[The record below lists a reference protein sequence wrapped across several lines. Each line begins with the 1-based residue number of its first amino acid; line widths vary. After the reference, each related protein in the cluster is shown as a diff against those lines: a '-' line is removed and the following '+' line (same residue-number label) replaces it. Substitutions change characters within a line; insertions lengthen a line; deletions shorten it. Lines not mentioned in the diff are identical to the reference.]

1 MTDSAANRAQ
11 ARHLLFHGQPAIEIV
26 APDGACALISLF
38 GAQLLSWK
46 PAGGAERLYLS
57 ERAVFDGC
65 TALRGGVP
73 VIFPQFAARG
83 SGPRHGFARTRS
95 WQLDAMRVG
104 EDFATATLRLA
115 SDAATL
121 AQWPHAFV
129 LELTVVVSGARIDI
143 EMDIENTGAEACEFS
158 CALHTYLRV
167 AEVENVSL
175 EGLQG
180 KRYLDATRGEA
191 LTQDRHES
199 LVVDDEVDRIYLD
212 APDMLLLREPQR
224 ALGIYSEGFPEVVV
238 WNPWELKCRALLD
251 MPDSDFR
258 RMLCV
263 EAAAAHRVQRLTAGE
278 HWVGRQSLIA
288 G

>member
-11 ARHLLFHGQPAIEIV
+11 ARPLLFHGQPAIEIV

-46 PAGGAERLYLS
+46 PAGGVERLYLS
-57 ERAVFDGC
+57 ERAVFDGR

-83 SGPRHGFARTRS
+83 SGPRHGFARTRC

-104 EDFATATLRLA
+104 DDFATATLRLA

-121 AQWPHAFV
+121 ALWPHAFA

-143 EMDIENTGAEACEFS
+143 EMDIENTGTEACEFS

-167 AEVENVSL
+167 AEVENASL

-180 KRYLDATRGEA
+180 KRYLDATRGEV

-238 WNPWELKCRALLD
+238 WNPWEPKCRALPD
-251 MPDSDFR
+251 MLDSDFR
-258 RMLCV
+258 RMVCV
-263 EAAAAHRVQRLTAGE
+263 EAAAAHQTQRLAPGE